1 MVPTEINMYPY
12 SINSLIH
19 YNALFVHSGYA
30 VACIAIIIILHIY
43 LLKLWGEVLGGVV
56 KEDNEI

>member
-30 VACIAIIIILHIY
+30 FACIAIIIILHIY
-43 LLKLWGEVLGGVV
+43 LLKLWGEVLGGSGH
-56 KEDNEI
+56 